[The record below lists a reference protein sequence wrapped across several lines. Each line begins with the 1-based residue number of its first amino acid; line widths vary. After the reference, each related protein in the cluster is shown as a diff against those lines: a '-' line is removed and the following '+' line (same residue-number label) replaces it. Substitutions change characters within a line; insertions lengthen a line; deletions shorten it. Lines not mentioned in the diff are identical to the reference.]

1 MKFIRLRKVCQHN
14 LKGFDLELP
23 LYQVIAV
30 TGVSGSGKSSLVFD
44 TLYAEGQRRY
54 VETFSAYLRQYL
66 ERLPRPKV
74 EAIEAIPPAIAIEQ
88 TNPVKSSRSTVG
100 TLTELTHFTKMLY
113 FRASEPWCPVCG
125 RPIRQEDPISAA
137 KKLMALHPGER
148 AVLTARIK
156 VGEERL
162 LREGLLQAGYFR
174 LYLDQRVCD
183 LEEIEDLPEEVEVV
197 LDRLKLEPKDLSRL
211 VEAFERGFQ
220 IASEVRIHLPY
231 GWEERFTNKARCPYC
246 SYHVPRKTPN
256 LFSFNS
262 PIGACPECRGF
273 GRVIDIDWDLVIP
286 DQGKAIKD
294 GAITVLEMPFAWEVE
309 EDLFDYCR
317 KKGIPL
323 DRPWGELPEEVR
335 QKILY
340 GDGDWYGIKG
350 LFDWL
355 ETKRYKAHVRI
366 LLSRFRAYLPCPACK
381 GTRFKPETLIFRLND
396 LNLAEFYALSIEKA
410 RQFMAEVLEMDLDRA
425 TALLAQE
432 VHRRL
437 VYLDEVGLSYLTL
450 DRQSRTLSGGEVARV
465 MLTRAL
471 SSELVETLY
480 LFDEPTTGLHPRD
493 TAKVVDFLHRL
504 AEKGNTAVVVE
515 HDPEVILA
523 SDFVVDLGPGAG
535 EAGGRL
541 LYAGSGGG
549 LLEAQTPTAQ
559 ALKEFGQRKPLP
571 EAKEFK
577 EFLIIQGASEN
588 NLQEI
593 EVKIPLTAFSVITG
607 VSGSG
612 KSTLLE
618 LILYRGLKRL
628 KGEATEPPG
637 RFSAIIG
644 AEKINQVILVDQSPL
659 ARSPRANP
667 ATYLK
672 AYDLIRKL
680 LASTEQAKELGLS
693 ASAFSFNSPLGQCP
707 HCGGLG
713 FEVVEMQF
721 LSDLYFPCPICKG
734 RRFREEILSVRWR
747 GKNVAEILELTIT
760 EAKDFFSGHKEL
772 CRRLAAAEKVGLG
785 YLRLGQPIST
795 LSGGEAQRLKIAKY
809 LFSPEGQKNLFLLDE
824 PTVGLHLKDIEKLLQ
839 ALRALVE
846 QGNTVVV
853 VEHHPGVIR
862 QADWV
867 IDLGPEG
874 GERGGRLLYQGPI
887 KRLLDIPDSP
897 TAQYLKRD
905 PFPFSERGRQSSLKK
920 QTKTHQKTPDSIL
933 KNRDPFPFSQK
944 SIKIIGARHHNLKD
958 LSIEIPREKLTV
970 ITGVSGSGKST
981 LAFDIIFAE
990 GQRRYIE
997 SLPAY
1002 VRQFLKLYEQPEV
1015 DLVAGLPPTVA
1026 IEQRTS
1032 QAGPRSTVG
1041 TLTEILHYLRLLYAR
1056 VGEAHCP
1063 KCGRR
1068 LTQTDKEEIRRLLFE
1083 RFFGQE
1089 LLILAPKV
1097 RRRKGFHRPI
1107 FEAALRA
1114 GRTLV
1119 RVDGRLLEMPPI
1131 PELSRYREH
1140 TIEIGIGK
1148 VKVLPEEEKRLEEL
1162 LKMAFSEGRGEVV
1175 LLGDG
1180 EELLLS
1186 EKLFCPECRVSLPEP
1201 DPLLFSFNTKA
1212 GACPRC
1218 EGLGRING
1226 GVCSICQGT
1235 RLRKEAL
1242 AFKIGGLD
1250 IAALSDLSAE
1260 EALKFLEGLTFSG
1273 RAAEMAGPILSE
1285 ALAKLRFLCDV
1296 GLSYLPLSRSGET
1309 LSGGEAQRVRL
1320 AAQLGSNLT
1329 GVCYVLDE
1337 PTIGL
1342 HPCDNRLLI
1351 KALKDLKKRG
1361 NTVIV
1366 VEHDEETMHQ
1376 ADFLIDLGPGG
1387 GKGGGQVVF
1396 SGTMTELLES
1406 ETSITAKV
1414 LKDKNRYQLTS
1425 RRRRVENFLVLKGAS
1440 ARNLKNIQVK
1450 IPLGTLTVVT
1460 GVSGSGKSTL
1470 VMEVLYENLRRRL
1483 AGRELVD
1490 LAELL
1495 GEEGIRRVVVVDHS
1509 PIGRTPRSTPAT
1521 YVGLMDRIRELFAG
1535 LPESRA
1541 RGWTASRFS
1550 FNVSEGHCEACKG
1563 QGRLKVEMKFLPEV
1577 YMTCEVCGGARYNE
1591 ETLQVRYRGKNIAE
1605 VLEMTISEAKDFFAR
1620 VSSLAEPLGLLC
1632 DLGLDYLT
1640 LGQPSPTL
1648 SGGEAQRVKLAA
1660 EFIKGKRG
1668 GTLFILDEPTT
1679 GLHIADVAKLLK
1691 LLHSL
1696 VDRGDTVVVIEH
1708 NLDVIKEAD
1717 WIIDLGPE
1725 GGNKGGEL
1733 LFQGPPD
1740 GLLKTNTNTAQALR
1754 EFLKKGF

>member
-1 MKFIRLRKVCQHN
+1 MRSICLRKVRQHN
-14 LKGFDLELP
+14 LKGFDLEIP
-23 LYQVIAV
+23 LYQVISV

-54 VETFSAYLRQYL
+54 VETFSTYLRQYL
-66 ERLPRPKV
+66 ERLPRPEV

-113 FRASEPWCPVCG
+113 FRASEPWCPHCG
-125 RPIRQEDPISAA
+125 HPIRQEDPVSAA
-137 KKLMALHPGER
+137 KKLIALHPGER

-156 VGEERL
+156 VGEARL

-174 LYLDQRVCD
+174 LFMDQRVCD
-183 LEEIEDLPEEVEVV
+183 LEEIEDLPGEVEVV
-197 LDRLKLEPKDLSRL
+197 LDRLRLEPGALSRL
-211 VEAFERGFQ
+211 VEAFESGFRM
-220 IASEVRIHLPY
+220 AGEVRAHLPY
-231 GWEERFTNKARCPYC
+231 GQEERFTHEARCPYC
-246 SYHVPRKTPN
+246 GYQIPPKTPN

-273 GRVIDIDWDLVIP
+273 GRVIGINWDLVIP
-286 DQGKAIKD
+286 DHKKALKD
-294 GAITVLEMPFAWEVE
+294 GAITVLGMPFAWEVE

-317 KKGIPL
+317 HKGIPL
-323 DRPWGELPEEVR
+323 DKPWGELPEETR

-366 LLSRFRAYLPCPACK
+366 LLSRFRAYLPCPLCK
-381 GTRFKPETLIFRLND
+381 GSRFKPETLIFRLNN
-396 LNLAEFYALSIEKA
+396 LNLAEFYALPIEKA
-410 RQFMAEVLEMDLDRA
+410 RDFMGEVLKMDLDRA

-480 LFDEPTTGLHPRD
+480 LLDEPTTGLHPRD
-493 TAKVVDFLHRL
+493 TAKVIDFLHRL
-504 AEKGNTAVVVE
+504 ATKGNTAVVVE
-515 HDPEVILA
+515 HDPEVILT
-523 SDFVVDLGPGAG
+523 SDFVIDLGPGAG
-535 EAGGRL
+535 EDGGRL
-541 LYAGSGGG
+541 LYAGPGKR
-549 LLEAQTPTAQ
+549 LLEAKTPTAQ
-559 ALKEFGQRKPLP
+559 ALKEFGQSKPLP
-571 EAKEFK
+571 EAKEFQ
-577 EFLIIQGASEN
+577 EFLVIQGASEN

-593 EVKIPLTAFSVITG
+593 EVKIPLAAFSVITG

-618 LILYRGLKRL
+618 LVLYRGLKRL

-637 RFSAIIG
+637 RFSAIVG
-644 AEKINQVILVDQSPL
+644 AEEINQVILVDQSPL

-672 AYDLIRKL
+672 VYDFIRKL
-680 LASTEQAKELGLS
+680 LAGTEQARELGLS

-734 RRFREEILSVRWR
+734 RRFREEILSVCWR
-747 GKNVAEILELTIT
+747 GKNVAEILELTIA
-760 EAKDFFSGHKEL
+760 EAKDFFSGYKEL

-809 LFSPEGQKNLFLLDE
+809 LFSPEGEKNLFLLDE
-824 PTVGLHLKDIEKLLQ
+824 PTVGLHLKDIETLLK
-839 ALRALVE
+839 ALRSLVK

-853 VEHHPGVIR
+853 VEHHPEVIR

-874 GERGGRLLYQGPI
+874 GEKGGRLLYQGPV
-887 KRLLDIPDSP
+887 KGLLNISDSP
-897 TAQYLKRD
+897 TGQYLKRD
-905 PFPFSERGRQSSLKK
+905 PIPFFRRDDRNGRESQAKFAS
-920 QTKTHQKTPDSIL
+920 DSPFWSL
-933 KNRDPFPFSQK
+933 KNRDPFPISQK

-958 LSIEIPREKLTV
+958 LSVEIPREKLTV

-1002 VRQFLKLYEQPEV
+1002 IRQFLRLYEQPEV
-1015 DLVAGLPPTVA
+1015 DLIAGLPPTVA

-1068 LTQTDKEEIRRLLFE
+1068 LTRADQKEIRYLLFK

-1097 RRRKGFHRPI
+1097 RRRKGFHRPL
-1107 FEAALRA
+1107 FEAAFRA

-1140 TIEIGIGK
+1140 TIEIGIGR
-1148 VKVLPEEEKRLEEL
+1148 VKLLPEQEKQLEEL
-1162 LKMAFSEGRGEVV
+1162 LKTAFSEGRGEVV
-1175 LLGDG
+1175 LLADG
-1180 EELLLS
+1180 QELLLS
-1186 EKLFCPECRVSLPEP
+1186 ERLFCPECQVSLPEP

-1218 EGLGRING
+1218 EGLGRLHG
-1226 GVCSICQGT
+1226 GVCSLCQGS

-1260 EALKFLEGLTFSG
+1260 EALRFLKGLTFSG
-1273 RAAEMAGPILSE
+1273 RAAKIASPILSE
-1285 ALAKLRFLCDV
+1285 ALVKLRFLCEV

-1342 HPCDNRLLI
+1342 HPRDNRLLI
-1351 KALKDLKKRG
+1351 KALEGLKKRG

-1396 SGTMTELLES
+1396 SGTMKELLQS
-1406 ETSITAKV
+1406 ETSITARV
-1414 LKDKNRYQLTS
+1414 LKDKSRYRLTG
-1425 RRRRVENFLVLKGAS
+1425 RRRQTENFLVLKGAS

-1470 VMEVLYENLRRRL
+1470 VMEVLYENLKRRL

-1495 GEEGIRRVVVVDHS
+1495 GEEGLRRVVVVDHS

-1550 FNVSEGHCEACKG
+1550 FNLSDGYCEACKG

-1591 ETLQVRYRGKNIAE
+1591 ETLKVRYRGKNIAE
-1605 VLEMTISEAKDFFAR
+1605 VLEMTMAEAKDFFAQ
-1620 VSSLAEPLGLLC
+1620 VPSLAEPLGVLC

-1648 SGGEAQRVKLAA
+1648 SGGEAQRIKLAA

-1679 GLHIADVAKLLK
+1679 GLHMADVAKLLK
-1691 LLHSL
+1691 LLHNL

-1725 GGNKGGEL
+1725 GGEKGGEL
-1733 LFQGPPD
+1733 IFQGPPHE
-1740 GLLKTNTNTAQALR
+1740 LLKVDTYTAQALR
-1754 EFLKKGF
+1754 EFLRKGR